1 MYLQDKIGITK
12 RTFTDEGFLII
23 KDARISRS
31 GIQEYFAIE
40 LGLTDRDPSDV
51 IKLFRPDEEVF
62 KIESM
67 DSFSNKPVT
76 NNHPT
81 ELVNPNNAKDVTVGH
96 SGETVSKD
104 GIFVTANLTVTDGQ
118 AIKDIQS
125 GKVELSNGYT
135 SEINFVA
142 GKTDAGDVYDAIQ
155 TNIKGN
161 HIAIV
166 KMGRCGSEC
175 KIGDEAI
182 NDVVDLIKL
191 NKGNNIMAILI
202 DGIEYEAPAQ
212 TVQAVNKIMADAEKS
227 KQEAEDAEEELAKE
241 KAKKKEMETDHKTEL
256 DTVQAKLDDAVA
268 NKVTPKMLDAL
279 VAKRTDVI
287 AVAAKV
293 IENFDATDKDC
304 VAIRKEVVA
313 ATDKDLDFT
322 DKSEDYVLARF
333 DAVAKNVMGGKSNT
347 LNDALTKHADD
358 HGKEVEVVDSRKA
371 FMERSQKAWQGNT
384 NAA

>member
-40 LGLTDRDPSDV
+40 LGLTDRDPSSV
-51 IKLFRPDEEVF
+51 VKLYRPDKEVF
-62 KIESM
+62 KNESM

-76 NNHPT
+76 NNHPK
-81 ELVNPNNAKDVTVGH
+81 ELVNPDNAKDVTVGH

-142 GKTDAGDVYDAIQ
+142 GKTDAGELYDAIQ

-182 NDVVDLIKL
+182 NDVVDLNKL
-191 NKGNNIMAILI
+191 NKGNNIMSIII
-202 DGIEYEAPAQ
+202 DSIEYEAPAQ
-212 TVQAVNKIMADAEKS
+212 TVQAVNKVIADAAKS

-241 KAKKKEMETDHKTEL
+241 KAKKEEMTKDHKTQL
-256 DTVQAKLDDAVA
+256 DTMQAKLDDADA

-287 AVAAKV
+287 SVAAKV

-304 VAIRKEVVA
+304 VAIRKEVVQ
-313 ATDKDLDFT
+313 DQNKDLDLA
-322 DKSEDYVLARF
+322 DKSEDYVNARF
-333 DAVAKNVMGGKSNT
+333 DAIADNLKIGKSNT
-347 LNDALTKHADD
+347 LNDALSKHAKDG
-358 HGKEVEVVDSRKA
+358 GKEVEVVDARA
-371 FMERSQKAWQGNT
+371 EFMKKSQDAWKGKT